1 MQFFF
6 FKGRVV
12 NTKTEGPTLPLAGA
26 WVPFTDSLSVSLP
39 CLPMRMLIHQLPF
52 LFKNKRKDSTEMW
65 QRRTEVNKELR
76 KAKKGG
82 QMLKRKNVSSFPEDA
97 TSPLQE
103 NCNKGL
109 VNWSVDDTVKG
120 IKGNNVES

>member
-1 MQFFF
+1 
-6 FKGRVV
+6 
-12 NTKTEGPTLPLAGA
+12 
-26 WVPFTDSLSVSLP
+26 
-39 CLPMRMLIHQLPF
+39 
-52 LFKNKRKDSTEMW
+52 MW

-103 NCNKGL
+103 NCNKGP